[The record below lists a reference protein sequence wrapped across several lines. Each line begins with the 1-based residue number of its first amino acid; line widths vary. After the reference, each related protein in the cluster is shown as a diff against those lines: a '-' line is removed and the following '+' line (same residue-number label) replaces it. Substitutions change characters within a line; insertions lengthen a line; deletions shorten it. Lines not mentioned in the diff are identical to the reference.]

1 MSVDTYLKGKNTS
14 RYQIVRQDGLE
25 ILVAFGLPRFARSI
39 ALDAKK
45 FLVWRSFNVEIEAKH
60 AHGPT

>member
-14 RYQIVRQDGLE
+14 RYQIVRQQGLE
-25 ILVAFGLPRFARSI
+25 ILVAFGLPRFAKSVHLETKR
-39 ALDAKK
+39 
-45 FLVWRSFNVEIEAKH
+45 FLFWRSFAVAVDPLH